1 MRDCYDVLIIGGGP
15 AGLAA
20 ARAAW
25 NDGARQVLIIERD
38 SVPGGILNQCIHNG
52 FGLHY
57 FHEELTGPEYA
68 GRCLDELADTGV
80 ELLLNTM
87 VLSLDEL
94 PQEPGREALGGLLP
108 EPVQESLSPDLLTGR
123 PPHRVFAAS
132 PELGSVCIKSRA
144 VILAMG
150 CRERSRGAI
159 QIPGTRPAGVLTAG
173 AAQRY
178 VNLEGWQIG
187 RRVVILGSG
196 DIGLIMARRLTLEGA
211 RVLACVEL
219 MPYSSGLL
227 RNLVQCLDDFG
238 IPLLLSHTVTDIRGR
253 RRLTGVT
260 VSQVDENRQPVSGSE
275 QDFDCDALL
284 LSVGLLPENELTRAA
299 HIPLDPRTRGAYVYE
314 NMETASAGVFACG
327 NVAHVHDLVDYV
339 SEESQRAGQAA
350 AAYARGQGI
359 SGRAIPIQHG
369 SGILYTVPQSI
380 HIKAAGDGQA
390 DRDAAYNLFFRVTRP
405 QQQVRIALYDGD
417 RCLKRWTKPSVAPGE
432 MERLKLPQTLLKD
445 CGSGSL
451 TLTLEHPAV
460 KEATANA

>member
-1 MRDCYDVLIIGGGP
+1 
-15 AGLAA
+15 
-20 ARAAW
+20 
-25 NDGARQVLIIERD
+25 
-38 SVPGGILNQCIHNG
+38 
-52 FGLHY
+52 
-57 FHEELTGPEYA
+57 
-68 GRCLDELADTGV
+68 V

-108 EPVQESLSPDLLTGR
+108 EPVLATLNPDPLTGH
-123 PPHRVFAAS
+123 PAHRVFAAS
-132 PELGSVCIKSRA
+132 PEWGSICLKSRA

-159 QIPGTRPAGVLTAG
+159 RIPGTRPAGVLTAG

-211 RVLACVEL
+211 KVLACVEL
-219 MPYSSGLL
+219 MPYSSGLR

-238 IPLLLSHTVTDIRGR
+238 IPLLLSHTVTEIRGR
-253 RRLTGVT
+253 RRVTGVT
-260 VSQVDENRQPVSGSE
+260 VCQVDTSRQPVAGTE
-275 QDFDCDALL
+275 QDFDCDTLL

-369 SGILYTVPQSI
+369 TGIGYTVPQSI
-380 HIKAAGDGQA
+380 HVDAAGTGQ
-390 DRDAAYNLFFRVTRP
+390 RDPAAAINLFFRVTRP
-405 QQQVRIALYDGD
+405 QEHVSIALYDGD
-417 RCLKRWTKPSVAPGE
+417 SCLKRWPRLRVAPGE
-432 MERLKLPQTLLKD
+432 MERLQLPPALLHG

-451 TLTLEHPAV
+451 TLALEHAAPE
-460 KEATANA
+460 EAGKND